1 MNLDLTYILKTM
13 DFCGTVRP
21 IIAQPFVVLSTQA
34 AQDSV
39 GYWDPYVC
47 QLTPGDL
54 PKSKQFLKR
63 IQT

>member
-1 MNLDLTYILKTM
+1 M

-21 IIAQPFVVLSTQA
+21 IIAQPFVILSTQA

-39 GYWDPYVC
+39 GYWDSYVW